1 MAGLLIQMG
10 GLLIHHCCGCRGSP
24 PLVAHS
30 TQHPAHMHH
39 VSFHHI
45 IQYISKVNIVF
56 ISLVISHLS
65 SHCQIPPIMNIS
77 SYHQLLLISISHPQV
92 ESRSRACSLLRR
104 AAPDATD
111 APAPAAGH
119 GTGVSASRLPTAGG
133 RQIKRLCAHCLCTP
147 LRAMPAAPPLHPL
160 RLSSLENSL
169 PRRHC
174 ECEVP
179 SLGRF
184 QPRSDGWVGLVA
196 SPLLLRLRTQASPD
210 ACGRRLQAGCPREEM
225 IGCSL

>member
-1 MAGLLIQMG
+1 MWLQGQSTT
-10 GLLIHHCCGCRGSP
+10 CGS
-24 PLVAHS
+24 
-30 TQHPAHMHH
+30 QHPAPSTHAPCKFPPHYSIH
-39 VSFHHI
+39 FEGE
-45 IQYISKVNIVF
+45 
-56 ISLVISHLS
+56 SLVISHLS

-104 AAPDATD
+104 AAPDAT
-111 APAPAAGH
+111 ATRQRRPGARRAGVP
-119 GTGVSASRLPTAGG
+119 GDRRRQVAGG
-133 RQIKRLCAHCLCTP
+133 SRLCARCLCTP
-147 LRAMPAAPPLHPL
+147 LRAMPPHHYILRSSTSPPQ
-160 RLSSLENSL
+160 EFL

-210 ACGRRLQAGCPREEM
+210 ACGRRLQAGRP
-225 IGCSL
+225 